1 MEKNNLTMDSTEIK
15 KCTICNEEGEE
26 VVNLPN
32 FPITELFFD
41 KEKDIELPTTS
52 ENQALIYC
60 NNCSHMFLKN
70 HLSKDFIYSNYFL
83 ESSQSGSAQLSSN
96 NFYEFIRQNSNIKSG
111 TVIDI
116 GANDT
121 FLLKKFNNGTFKRVG
136 Y

>member
-15 KCTICNEEGEE
+15 KCIICNEEGEE
-26 VVNLPN
+26 VANLPN

-70 HLSKDFIYSNYFL
+70 
-83 ESSQSGSAQLSSN
+83 
-96 NFYEFIRQNSNIKSG
+96 
-111 TVIDI
+111 
-116 GANDT
+116 T
-121 FLLKKFNNGTFKRVG
+121 FLKTLFTAIIFRIITKWQRTTIIK
-136 Y
+136 

>member
-1 MEKNNLTMDSTEIK
+1 MEKNNLTMDSKEIK
-15 KCTICNEEGEE
+15 KCIICNEDGEE

-70 HLSKDFIYSNYFL
+70 QLSKDFIYSNYFL
-83 ESSQSGSAQLSSN
+83 ESSQSGVHNYHQIIFMNSLDKIQILSL
-96 NFYEFIRQNSNIKSG
+96 E
-111 TVIDI
+111 
-116 GANDT
+116 
-121 FLLKKFNNGTFKRVG
+121 L
-136 Y
+136 